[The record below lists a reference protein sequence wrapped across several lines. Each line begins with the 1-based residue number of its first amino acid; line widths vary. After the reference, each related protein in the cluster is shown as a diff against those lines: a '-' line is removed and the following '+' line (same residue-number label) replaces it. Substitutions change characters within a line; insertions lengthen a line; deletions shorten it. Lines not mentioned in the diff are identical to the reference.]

1 MGRIHTP
8 TVLQME
14 ASECGAACLGI
25 LLRHHGRVVPLM
37 ELRQVCGVSRDG
49 SDAASLLRAGAL
61 YGMEGKGYRM
71 DLEAL
76 LQQRPPLILFWEF
89 NHFLVFEGFQG
100 NRVALNDPATGPRW
114 VSLETFSASF
124 TGVVLQL
131 VPGPS
136 FQQGGRETKPWRL
149 VGGRLQQEWRA
160 ALFTFL
166 AGLLLLLPQL
176 AMPVFTQIY
185 IDDVWGSSLRDWLK
199 PMLWAMALTIAVQAI
214 GSQLQQL
221 GIRHLSQRLESQGAL
236 DFERHVLDLP
246 DGFFHQR
253 YAGDIS
259 QRQSLNRTVADFIAQ
274 RLLPLLNGGLLLVL
288 YLLLTLSYSPKLG
301 LVVAITT
308 ALNALLVMVSLRQ
321 QRDATQQLQKD
332 SGKAEGTLMAALMEI
347 EMVKSTAIEKDVM
360 QRFDGYQR
368 KAQAFLHRLSLRQA
382 ALGLWPTLLSQLN
395 TLGVL
400 LVGFLLVL
408 DGRLTLGML
417 LAAQQVATGLKG
429 EVDRV
434 VGFVAD
440 LPEVETAVL
449 RLDDVLSHPIDPLL
463 QYATPAQLSTWP
475 AERHRLSGLVEI
487 EDLGFSFSP
496 VRPPVI
502 SDLSITISPGM
513 RVALVGESGSGK
525 STVARLIAGLLPASS
540 GSIHFDGYPLTSI
553 PRSVAVG
560 SLAMVQQDITIYGL
574 SIRENLRLWRSDI
587 ADAQLLEACREAQFD
602 KFIEMLPGGLNTIL
616 QEGGR
621 NLSGGQRQQL
631 ELARALIQDP
641 AILILDE
648 ATSAL
653 DADTEWRIEEG
664 LRRRACT
671 QIIVA
676 HRLSAIQHAD
686 LILVLDD
693 GVVVQRGCHQDLR
706 SEPEGAYAKLLRM
719 ESSSQE

>member
-1 MGRIHTP
+1 MGRIRTP

-25 LLRHHGRVVPLM
+25 LLRHYGRVVPLL
-37 ELRQVCGVSRDG
+37 ELRKVCGVTRDG
-49 SDAASLLRAGAL
+49 SNAASLLRAGAL
-61 YGMEGKGYRM
+61 YGLEGKGYRM

-114 VSLETFSASF
+114 VSLETFSAGF

-136 FQQGGRETKPWRL
+136 FQQGGRDTKAWRL

-160 ALFTFL
+160 ALFTLL

-199 PMLWAMALTIAVQAI
+199 PMLWAMALAITVQAI

-236 DFERHVLDLP
+236 AFERHVLDLP
-246 DGFFHQR
+246 DGFFRQR

-274 RLLPLLNGGLLLVL
+274 KLLPLINGGLLLVL

-321 QRDATQQLQKD
+321 QRDATQQLEKD
-332 SGKAEGTLMAALMEI
+332 SGKAEGTLTAALMEI
-347 EMVKSTAIEKDVM
+347 EMVKSTAIETDVM

-382 ALGLWPTLLSQLN
+382 ALGLWPNLLSQLN

-400 LVGFLLVL
+400 IVGFLLVV

-417 LAAQQVATGLKG
+417 LSAQQVASGLKG
-429 EVDRV
+429 EVDRL

-463 QYATPAQLSTWP
+463 QYATPAQLSPWP
-475 AERHRLSGLVEI
+475 AERQQLSGLVEI
-487 EDLGFSFSP
+487 KDLGFSFSP
-496 VRPPVI
+496 VRPSVI

-540 GSIHFDGYPLTSI
+540 GSILFDGYPLTAI
-553 PRSVAVG
+553 PRNVAVG

-574 SIRENLRLWRSDI
+574 SIRENLRLWRSDLT
-587 ADAQLLEACREAQFD
+587 DLQLLQACREAQFD
-602 KFIEMLPGGLNTIL
+602 WFIETLPGGLNTVL

-621 NLSGGQRQQL
+621 NLSGGQRQRL
-631 ELARALIQDP
+631 ELARALLQDP

-653 DADTEWRIEEG
+653 DADTEWRIEEA
-664 LRRRACT
+664 LRCRSCT
-671 QIIVA
+671 QIVVA
-676 HRLSAIQHAD
+676 HRLSSIQDAD
-686 LILVLDD
+686 LILVLDG
-693 GVVVQRGCHQDLR
+693 GVVVQRGRHQSLIR
-706 SEPEGAYAKLLRM
+706 ESEGAYAKLLKT
-719 ESSSQE
+719 EGS

>member
-1 MGRIHTP
+1 MGMIRTP
-8 TVLQME
+8 TVMQME

-25 LLRHHGRVVPLM
+25 LLRHYGRVVPLL
-37 ELRQVCGVSRDG
+37 ELRKVCGVTRDG
-49 SDAASLLRAGAL
+49 SNAASLLRAGAL
-61 YGMEGKGYRM
+61 YGLKGKGYRM
-71 DLEAL
+71 GLEAL
-76 LQQRPPLILFWEF
+76 RQQRPPLILHWEF
-89 NHFLVFEGFQG
+89 NHYLVLEGFQG

-136 FQQGGRETKPWRL
+136 FQRGGRETKAWRL

-160 ALFTFL
+160 ALFTLL

-236 DFERHVLDLP
+236 AFERHVLDLP

-259 QRQSLNRTVADFIAQ
+259 QRQMLNRTVADFIAQ
-274 RLLPLLNGGLLLVL
+274 KLLPLLNGGLLLVL
-288 YLLLTLSYSPKLG
+288 YLLLTLSYSPMLG

-308 ALNALLVMVSLRQ
+308 SLNALLVMVSLRQ

-400 LVGFLLVL
+400 LVGFLLVV

-417 LAAQQVATGLKG
+417 LAAQQVASGLKG
-429 EVDRV
+429 EVDRLV
-434 VGFVAD
+434 SFVAE

-449 RLDDVLSHPIDPLL
+449 RLEDVLSHPIDPLL

-475 AERHRLSGLVEI
+475 AERQRLSGLVEI

-502 SDLSITISPGM
+502 SDLNITISPGM

-540 GSIHFDGYPLTSI
+540 GSILFDGYPLTSI
-553 PRSVAVG
+553 PRSVVVG

-574 SIRENLRLWRSDI
+574 SIRENLRLWRSDLT
-587 ADAQLLEACREAQFD
+587 DAQLLEACREAQLD
-602 KFIEMLPGGLNTIL
+602 EFIEALPGGLNTIL

-621 NLSGGQRQQL
+621 NLSGGQRQRL
-631 ELARALIQDP
+631 ELARALLQDP
-641 AILILDE
+641 SILILDE

-653 DADTEWRIEEG
+653 DADTEWHIEEA
-664 LRRRACT
+664 LRRRSCA
-671 QIIVA
+671 QVVVA
-676 HRLSAIQHAD
+676 HRLSAIQDAD
-686 LILVLDD
+686 LIVVLDD
-693 GVVVQRGCHQDLR
+693 GMVVQRGRHRDLG
-706 SEPEGAYAKLLRM
+706 SDPDGAYAKLLRI
-719 ESSSQE
+719 EGSSQA